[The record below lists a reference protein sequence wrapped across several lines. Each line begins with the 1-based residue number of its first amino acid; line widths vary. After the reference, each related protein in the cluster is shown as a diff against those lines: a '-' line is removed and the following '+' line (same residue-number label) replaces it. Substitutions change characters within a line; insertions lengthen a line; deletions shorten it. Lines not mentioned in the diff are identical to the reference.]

1 MTSKSPVRSA
11 EDVDEQALSYAE
23 IKALATGNPL
33 IIEKCQLEMDVGRL
47 KLIKSSF
54 LNQRYDLEDKLL
66 KHYPAEIK
74 RLSERIDGYTKD
86 IATVKDTFSEDG
98 YPMKIKNTVFTPE
111 QKKEAG
117 TAILEACKAMTSPD
131 PVPLGSYRRFDM
143 ELSFERFAKVYMVS
157 LKGTLTHSVEI
168 GDSILGNIT
177 RIENIFDGMG
187 SKMETKLQICKDWLE
202 DVKAQM
208 ETAKTEV
215 EKPFPQEAELNE
227 KMVRLNEINIAL
239 NLDERD
245 HELVDGVPDEG
256 DSQDQPR
263 KKERGYER

>member
-1 MTSKSPVRSA
+1 
-11 EDVDEQALSYAE
+11 
-23 IKALATGNPL
+23 
-33 IIEKCQLEMDVGRL
+33 
-47 KLIKSSF
+47 
-54 LNQRYDLEDKLL
+54 
-66 KHYPAEIK
+66 
-74 RLSERIDGYTKD
+74 
-86 IATVKDTFSEDG
+86 
-98 YPMKIKNTVFTPE
+98 
-111 QKKEAG
+111 
-117 TAILEACKAMTSPD
+117 
-131 PVPLGSYRRFDM
+131 
-143 ELSFERFAKVYMVS
+143 MVS

-187 SKMETKLQICKDWLE
+187 SKMETKLQVCKDRLE

-263 KKERGYER
+263 KKERGYESGRSHSVMIP